1 MSFLVQRSTGRNLTL
16 TQVSAEV
23 LRIGRGT
30 NQELR
35 SENPAVALEH
45 AIIESDAAG
54 YMITDKGSI
63 TGTYVNKKPVESA
76 RLSKGDVIEIGD
88 LRIEIQL
95 ADPTKPLFLR
105 VVIDRVAA
113 IFVEEEEAEAAAA
126 ATPGARVVK
135 AKKIDYAGAYRLTQ
149 SWMTKLSATA
159 ILLIVALTVIGMV
172 IEPQRQAAFMPG
184 GLSSA
189 HARARDPRDPTRP
202 VAGNCGACHSP
213 FQGVSSA
220 KCVNCHAQPPHAEH
234 ETNSPDCFTCH
245 AEHRGATKLADIPD
259 DTCRSCHANLEAH
272 VKLPVAQLASLRFAQ
287 GRYSFESIARI
298 RDFGDS
304 HPELIYPKDANTLRF
319 NHKLHLQPRGIFNA
333 TGKREVLACT
343 NCHALT
349 TVRDKVDP
357 VALDFEQ
364 HCQRCHRLTFDDRYP
379 NDQVPHGGDNMKVYG
394 AVFAAS
400 SGASAIVGKPA
411 AEVRRIL
418 ASRAA
423 SGPEQQAYLRKANFV
438 FRDKC
443 SVCHEIR
450 SRGNQLA
457 ATPPVI
463 LTTWLAS
470 AGFTHGRHRTID
482 CETCHKGV
490 RGSVATGDVL
500 MPRRADCTSCHSP
513 NAKAS
518 QAGSS
523 CRACHEYHLR
533 PQRPVA
539 SALLAQAGMGGLGSG
554 GRMLQGIL
562 LAVIVIL
569 LLVVLLPVGIALF
582 QRLRPERSAS
592 APAAPPKPI
601 PPPRRTPSPD
611 LSTDRVP
618 RQPPAQPP
626 DIAASAAT
634 SRIEALK
641 IETPR
646 VEPPR
651 VEPPRVE
658 PPRPEPPRR
667 IEPEP
672 NIPGVGSTKVDNPP
686 SGGGGTEMV
695 QWNGMLNCTGG
706 ALEGQRFIIEDDGF
720 YIGRDPALAKVVIPD
735 SRISKRHVRIVP
747 RDGRVWAIDQ
757 GSTNGTFL
765 KDQRITEV
773 QLKRGDTLVLGDNA
787 ATFVY
792 QI

>member
-1 MSFLVQRSTGRNLTL
+1 MSFLLQRSNGRNLTL
-16 TQVSAEV
+16 TQIQGAV

-45 AIIESDAAG
+45 AVIESDAAG
-54 YMITDKGSI
+54 YLVTDKGSI

-76 RLSKGDVIEIGD
+76 RLGKGDVLEIGD
-88 LRIEIQL
+88 LRIEVQM
-95 ADPTKPLFLR
+95 ADPEKPLFLR
-105 VVIDRVAA
+105 VVVARTA
-113 IFVEEEEAEAAAA
+113 TVFVEEEEEAAVSV

-135 AKKIDYAGAYRLTQ
+135 ARKFDYAGAYRLARP
-149 SWMTKLSATA
+149 WMTKVSATA

-189 HARARDPRDPTRP
+189 HATARPGGHA
-202 VAGNCGACHSP
+202 VADNCGACHSP
-213 FQGVSSA
+213 WKSVSSA
-220 KCVNCHAQPPHAEH
+220 KCLDCHPQQQHAVH
-234 ETNSPDCFTCH
+234 EKNPPDCFSCH
-245 AEHRGATKLADIPD
+245 AEHRGGTKLAEIPD
-259 DTCRSCHANLEAH
+259 DTCRSCHANLGAH
-272 VKLPVAQLASLRFAQ
+272 MNVAGAALASLRFGQ
-287 GRYSFESIARI
+287 GRYPFESMARI

-304 HPELIYPKDANTLRF
+304 HPELVYPKDTNTLRF

-333 TGKREVLACT
+333 TGKREVLQCAG
-343 NCHALT
+343 CHALA

-357 VALDFEQ
+357 VSIDFEQ

-379 NDQVPHGGDNMKVYG
+379 NEQVPHGGDNMKVYG

-400 SGASAIVGKPA
+400 SGAAAIVGKPA

-418 ASRAA
+418 STRAA

-443 SVCHEIR
+443 RVCHEIHP
-450 SRGNQLA
+450 RGEQLA
-457 ATPPVI
+457 ATPPMI
-463 LTTWLAS
+463 PTTWLAS
-470 AGFTHGRHRTID
+470 AGFTHGRHRTVD

-490 RGSVATGDVL
+490 RESVETSDVL

-513 NAKAS
+513 KAES
-518 QAGSS
+518 AQARSS
-523 CRACHEYHLR
+523 CRTCHEYHLR
-533 PQRPVA
+533 PQRSVVTA
-539 SALLAQAGMGGLGSG
+539 SLAQAGMGGLGSG

-562 LAVIVIL
+562 LALIVVL

-582 QRLRPERSAS
+582 RRLSPERN
-592 APAAPPKPI
+592 APAPPTAPKPA
-601 PPPRRTPSPD
+601 PPPRRPTPE

-618 RQPPAQPP
+618 RQPAAAPP
-626 DIAASAAT
+626 DIAPSDAT
-634 SRIEALK
+634 SRMEALR
-641 IETPR
+641 IETPKA
-646 VEPPR
+646 E
-651 VEPPRVE
+651 
-658 PPRPEPPRR
+658 PRR

-672 NIPGVGSTKVDNPP
+672 NIPGIGPTRITPENPP
-686 SGGGGTEMV
+686 EGGAGTEMV
-695 QWNGMLNCTGG
+695 QWNGMLHCTGG
-706 ALEGQRFIIEDDGF
+706 ALEGQRFIIEDQGL
-720 YIGRDPALAKVVIPD
+720 YIGRDPSLATVVIPD

-773 QLKRGDTLVLGDNA
+773 QLKRGDTLILGDNA
-787 ATFVY
+787 ATFIY

>member
-1 MSFLVQRSTGRNLTL
+1 MSFLIQRATGRNLTL
-16 TQVSAEV
+16 TQIQGEA

-45 AIIESDAAG
+45 AVIESDSAG
-54 YMITDKGSI
+54 YLVTDKGSI

-76 RLSKGDVIEIGD
+76 RLGKGDVLEIGD
-88 LRIEIQL
+88 LHIEVQM
-95 ADPTKPLFLR
+95 ADPAKPLFLR
-105 VVIDRVAA
+105 VVIARTATV
-113 IFVEEEEAEAAAA
+113 FVEEEEEAPASV
-126 ATPGARVVK
+126 ATPGARVVRARK
-135 AKKIDYAGAYRLTQ
+135 VDYVGAYRL
-149 SWMTKLSATA
+149 SRPWMTKVSATA

-172 IEPQRQAAFMPG
+172 VEPQRQAAFMPG

-189 HARARDPRDPTRP
+189 HATARPGGHA
-202 VAGNCGACHSP
+202 VADNCGACHSAW
-213 FQGVSSA
+213 QSVSSS
-220 KCVNCHAQPPHAEH
+220 KCLDCHPQLQHAEH
-234 ETNSPDCFTCH
+234 EKNPPDCFSCH
-245 AEHRGATKLADIPD
+245 AEHRGATKLAEITD
-259 DTCRSCHANLEAH
+259 DTCRSCHANLGAH
-272 VKLPVAQLASLRFAQ
+272 MNVSGAELASLRFAQ

-304 HPELIYPKDANTLRF
+304 HPELFYPKDTNTLRF

-333 TGKREVLACT
+333 TGKREVLQCA

-349 TVRDKVDP
+349 TVREKVDP

-379 NDQVPHGGDNMKVYG
+379 NEQVPHGGDNMKVYG

-400 SGASAIVGKPA
+400 SGAAAIVGKPA

-418 ASRAA
+418 STRAA

-443 SVCHEIR
+443 RVCHEIR
-450 SRGNQLA
+450 PRGEQLA

-463 LTTWLAS
+463 STTWLAS
-470 AGFTHGRHRTID
+470 AGFTHGRHRTVD

-490 RGSVATGDVL
+490 RESVETSDVL
-500 MPRRADCTSCHSP
+500 MPRRADCTTCHSP
-513 NAKAS
+513 KGETA

-523 CRACHEYHLR
+523 CRTCHEYHLR
-533 PQRPVA
+533 PQRSVVMA
-539 SALLAQAGMGGLGSG
+539 SLAQSGMGGLGSG
-554 GRMLQGIL
+554 GRMLQWIL
-562 LAVIVIL
+562 LAAIVIL

-582 QRLRPERSAS
+582 QRLRPERNV
-592 APAAPPKPI
+592 AAPPTPPKPA
-601 PPPRRTPSPD
+601 PPPRRAFTPD
-611 LSTDRVP
+611 ISTDRVP
-618 RQPPAQPP
+618 RQAAATPP

-641 IETPR
+641 IDTPKA
-646 VEPPR
+646 
-651 VEPPRVE
+651 
-658 PPRPEPPRR
+658 PEPRR

-672 NIPGVGSTKVDNPP
+672 NIPGVGPTRLTTPENPAE
-686 SGGGGTEMV
+686 GGAGTEMV
-695 QWNGMLNCTGG
+695 QWNGMLHCTGG
-706 ALEGQRFIIEDDGF
+706 ALEGQRFIIEDEGF
-720 YIGRDPALAKVVIPD
+720 YIGRDPALAAVVIPD
-735 SRISKRHVRIVP
+735 TRISKRHVRIVP

-773 QLKRGDTLVLGDNA
+773 QLKRGDILILGDSA

>member
-1 MSFLVQRSTGRNLTL
+1 M
-16 TQVSAEV
+16 
-23 LRIGRGT
+23 
-30 NQELR
+30 
-35 SENPAVALEH
+35 
-45 AIIESDAAG
+45 
-54 YMITDKGSI
+54 
-63 TGTYVNKKPVESA
+63 
-76 RLSKGDVIEIGD
+76 
-88 LRIEIQL
+88 
-95 ADPTKPLFLR
+95 
-105 VVIDRVAA
+105 
-113 IFVEEEEAEAAAA
+113 
-126 ATPGARVVK
+126 
-135 AKKIDYAGAYRLTQ
+135 
-149 SWMTKLSATA
+149 
-159 ILLIVALTVIGMV
+159 
-172 IEPQRQAAFMPG
+172 
-184 GLSSA
+184 
-189 HARARDPRDPTRP
+189 
-202 VAGNCGACHSP
+202 
-213 FQGVSSA
+213 
-220 KCVNCHAQPPHAEH
+220 
-234 ETNSPDCFTCH
+234 
-245 AEHRGATKLADIPD
+245 
-259 DTCRSCHANLEAH
+259 
-272 VKLPVAQLASLRFAQ
+272 
-287 GRYSFESIARI
+287 
-298 RDFGDS
+298 
-304 HPELIYPKDANTLRF
+304 
-319 NHKLHLQPRGIFNA
+319 LQ
-333 TGKREVLACT
+333 CT

-357 VALDFEQ
+357 VAIDFEQ

-400 SGASAIVGKPA
+400 SGAGSLVGKPA

-490 RGSVATGDVL
+490 RESVQTSDVL

-513 NAKAS
+513 DAKSS

-523 CRACHEYHLR
+523 CRTCHEYHLH

-539 SALLAQAGMGGLGSG
+539 SVALAQAGMGGLGSG

-582 QRLRPERSAS
+582 QRLRPERSAPT
-592 APAAPPKPI
+592 PAAPPKPA
-601 PPPRRTPSPD
+601 PPPQRKPTPE

-618 RQPPAQPP
+618 RQPPAAPP
-626 DIAASAAT
+626 DIASAAT
-634 SRIEALK
+634 SRIEAFR
-641 IETPR
+641 IETPA
-646 VEPPR
+646 EPPS
-651 VEPPRVE
+651 
-658 PPRPEPPRR
+658 RP

-672 NIPGVGSTKVDNPP
+672 NIPGIGSTRVDNPP
-686 SGGGGTEMV
+686 STGGGTEMV
-695 QWNGMLNCTGG
+695 QWNGMLHCTGG
-706 ALEGQRFIIEDDGF
+706 ALEGQRFIIEDEGF

-747 RDGRVWAIDQ
+747 RNGRVWAIDQ

-773 QLKRGDTLVLGDNA
+773 QLKRGDALVLGDNA
-787 ATFVY
+787 AIFVY

>member
-1 MSFLVQRSTGRNLTL
+1 MTFLVQRSNGRNLTL
-16 TQVSAEV
+16 TQINAES

-45 AIIESDAAG
+45 AVIESDAAG
-54 YMITDKGSI
+54 YLVTDKGSI

-76 RLSKGDVIEIGD
+76 RLGKGDVLEIGD
-88 LRIEIQL
+88 LRIEVQM
-95 ADPTKPLFLR
+95 ADPEKPLFLR
-105 VVIDRVAA
+105 VVIARTATV
-113 IFVEEEEAEAAAA
+113 FVEEEEEAAVSV

-135 AKKIDYAGAYRLTQ
+135 ARKFDYAGAYRLARP
-149 SWMTKLSATA
+149 WMTKVSATA

-189 HARARDPRDPTRP
+189 HATARPGGHA
-202 VAGNCGACHSP
+202 VADNCGSCHSP
-213 FQGVSSA
+213 WKSVSSA
-220 KCVNCHAQPPHAEH
+220 KCLDCHPQQQHAVH
-234 ETNSPDCFTCH
+234 EKNPPDCFSCH

-259 DTCRSCHANLEAH
+259 DTCRSCHSELGAH
-272 VKLPVAQLASLRFAQ
+272 MNVSGAALASLRFGQ
-287 GRYSFESIARI
+287 GRYPFESMARI

-304 HPELIYPKDANTLRF
+304 HPELVYPKDTNTLRF

-333 TGKREVLACT
+333 TGKREVMQCAG
-343 NCHALT
+343 CHALV

-357 VALDFEQ
+357 VAVDFEQ

-379 NDQVPHGGDNMKVYG
+379 NEQVPHGGDNMKVYG

-400 SGASAIVGKPA
+400 SGAAAIVGKPA

-418 ASRAA
+418 STRAA

-443 SVCHEIR
+443 RVCHEIR
-450 SRGNQLA
+450 PRGEQLA

-463 LTTWLAS
+463 PTTWLAS
-470 AGFTHGRHRTID
+470 AGFTHGRHRTVD

-490 RGSVATGDVL
+490 RESVETSDVL
-500 MPRRADCTSCHSP
+500 MPHRADCTSCHSP
-513 NAKAS
+513 RAESA
-518 QAGSS
+518 QARSS
-523 CRACHEYHLR
+523 CRTCHEYHLR
-533 PQRPVA
+533 PQRSVVTA
-539 SALLAQAGMGGLGSG
+539 SLAQAGMGGLGSG

-562 LAVIVIL
+562 LALIVVL

-582 QRLRPERSAS
+582 RRLSPERN
-592 APAAPPKPI
+592 APAPPTAPKPA
-601 PPPRRTPSPD
+601 PPPRRAPTPE

-618 RQPPAQPP
+618 RQPAAAPP
-626 DIAASAAT
+626 DIAASDAT
-634 SRIEALK
+634 TRMEALK
-641 IETPR
+641 IEAPKA
-646 VEPPR
+646 EKPAA
-651 VEPPRVE
+651 
-658 PPRPEPPRR
+658 PPRR

-672 NIPGVGSTKVDNPP
+672 NIPGIGPTRITPDSPP
-686 SGGGGTEMV
+686 EGAGTEMV
-695 QWNGMLNCTGG
+695 QWNGMLHCTGG
-706 ALEGQRFIIEDDGF
+706 ALEGQRFIIEDQGF
-720 YIGRDPALAKVVIPD
+720 YIGRDPSLATVVIPD

-773 QLKRGDTLVLGDNA
+773 QLKRGDTLILGDNA

>member
-16 TQVSAEV
+16 TQINAET

-45 AIIESDAAG
+45 AVIESDAAG
-54 YMITDKGSI
+54 YLVTDKGSI

-76 RLSKGDVIEIGD
+76 RLGKGDVLEIGD
-88 LRIEIQL
+88 LRIEVQM
-95 ADPTKPLFLR
+95 ADPEKPLFLR
-105 VVIDRVAA
+105 VVIARTATV
-113 IFVEEEEAEAAAA
+113 FVEEEEGAAVSV

-135 AKKIDYAGAYRLTQ
+135 ARKFDYAGAYRLARP
-149 SWMTKLSATA
+149 WMTKVSATA

-189 HARARDPRDPTRP
+189 HATARPGGHA
-202 VAGNCGACHSP
+202 VADNCGACHSP
-213 FQGVSSA
+213 WKSVSSG
-220 KCVNCHAQPPHAEH
+220 KCLDCHPQQQHAVH
-234 ETNSPDCFTCH
+234 EKNPPDCFSCH

-259 DTCRSCHANLEAH
+259 DTCRSCHASLGEHMN
-272 VKLPVAQLASLRFAQ
+272 VAGAALASLRFGQ
-287 GRYSFESIARI
+287 GRYPFESMARI

-304 HPELIYPKDANTLRF
+304 HPELVYPKDANTLRF

-333 TGKREVLACT
+333 TGKREVLQCAG
-343 NCHALT
+343 CHALA

-379 NDQVPHGGDNMKVYG
+379 NEQVPHGGDNMKVYG

-400 SGASAIVGKPA
+400 SGAAAIVGKPA

-418 ASRAA
+418 STRAA
-423 SGPEQQAYLRKANFV
+423 SGSEQQAYLRKANFV

-443 SVCHEIR
+443 RVCHEIR
-450 SRGNQLA
+450 PRGEQLA

-463 LTTWLAS
+463 PTTWLAS
-470 AGFTHGRHRTID
+470 AGFTHGRHRTVD

-490 RGSVATGDVL
+490 RESVETSDVL

-513 NAKAS
+513 
-518 QAGSS
+518 QAESAQARSS
-523 CRACHEYHLR
+523 CRTCHEYHLR
-533 PQRPVA
+533 PQRSVVTA
-539 SALLAQAGMGGLGSG
+539 SLAQAGMGGLGSG

-562 LAVIVIL
+562 LALIVVL

-582 QRLRPERSAS
+582 RRLSPERNAP
-592 APAAPPKPI
+592 APPAAPKPA
-601 PPPRRTPSPD
+601 PPPRRAPTPE

-618 RQPPAQPP
+618 RQAVAAPP
-626 DIAASAAT
+626 DISASDAT
-634 SRIEALK
+634 TRMEALK
-641 IETPR
+641 IEAPKA
-646 VEPPR
+646 EKPAP
-651 VEPPRVE
+651 
-658 PPRPEPPRR
+658 PPRR

-672 NIPGVGSTKVDNPP
+672 NIPGIGPTRITPDSPP
-686 SGGGGTEMV
+686 EGGGAGTEMV
-695 QWNGMLNCTGG
+695 QWNGMLHCTGG
-706 ALEGQRFIIEDDGF
+706 ALEGQRFIIEDQGL
-720 YIGRDPALAKVVIPD
+720 YIGRDPSLATVVIPD
-735 SRISKRHVRIVP
+735 SRISKRHVRVVP

-773 QLKRGDTLVLGDNA
+773 QLKRGDTLILGDNA